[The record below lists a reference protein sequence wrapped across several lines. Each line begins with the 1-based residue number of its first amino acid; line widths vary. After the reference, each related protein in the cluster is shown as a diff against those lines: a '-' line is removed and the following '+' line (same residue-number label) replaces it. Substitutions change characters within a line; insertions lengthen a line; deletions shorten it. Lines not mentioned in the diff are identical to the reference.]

1 MDSSMRLSIM
11 KNRMLYIAEKKRKLA
26 IQPIP
31 KNSSQTISNIP
42 AVAGALLFPANDPM
56 RVTFPELFQ

>member
-11 KNRMLYIAEKKRKLA
+11 KNRMLYLAEKKRKLA

-31 KNSSQTISNIP
+31 KNSSQSISNIP
-42 AVAGALLFPANDPM
+42 AKAGALLFPANDPI
-56 RVTFPELFQ
+56 RIKYPELFN